1 MNPVGIFNRNAYQYL
16 QQLLEVAGDESVIF
30 MKRPATLLRVV
41 PVTGEVAEDHLQPL
55 FIVTHLAL
63 RQRCT
68 QVLQGRIRNIST
80 LLHLFNPLQRTHRLT
95 LKDRQNK
102 CFVFCLV
109 DGWSC
114 NSGHLAFALMFLC
127 SCLHE
132 ERKTFIF

>member
-30 MKRPATLLRVV
+30 MKRPATLLGVV

-63 RQRCT
+63 RQRRT

-80 LLHLFNPLQRTHRLT
+80 RLRLFNPLQRTHRLT
-95 LKDRQNK
+95 LKDRRNNT
-102 CFVFCLV
+102 CFLFS
-109 DGWSC
+109 GWLELYFRSPGFR
-114 NSGHLAFALMFLC
+114 SHVSMFL
-127 SCLHE
+127 SP
-132 ERKTFIF
+132 